1 MDKNFI
7 TVTPDTG
14 SGNGSLSVSCAANTG
29 ASRNETINIS
39 GGGVTKTVNVTQ
51 EAASIAGKTVDVQ
64 VGHSVFRGQVSSDA
78 VDGTNRVISINLNT
92 VMNVYPQSGYLGKVG
107 IMSIDGVA
115 TTPDVLP
122 TLTRCHRS
130 TSSTMIDLTPVT
142 NQSSYLFKATNDSDK
157 VVIDLEGI
165 EGPLYP
171 NVTDFTLRGDG
182 IVINLNWKN
191 SAWEAVNVCGSVFA
205 QAYAKQEAGKRLYY
219 LGAVN
224 FEPYINYRRASAGA
238 FQTLYTVTLGNEQFP
253 MNTPPDNYTNDQIS
267 WPVGNQSDPQEMA
280 NLTLAAGTTSTTPMP
295 LQIVA
300 QGGQDR
306 YTLFHF

>member
-51 EAASIAGKTVDVQ
+51 EAASISRKTVDVQ

-107 IMSIDGVA
+107 IISIDGVA

-122 TLTRCHRS
+122 TLTKCYRS
-130 TSSTMIDLTPVT
+130 TSSTMIELTPVT
-142 NQSSYLFKATNDSDK
+142 NQSSYLFKATNDSGK
-157 VVIDLEGI
+157 VVIDSEGI

-205 QAYAKQEAGKRLYY
+205 QAYANQEAGRPLYY

-224 FEPYINYRRASAGA
+224 FEPYINYRRVSAGA
-238 FQTLYTVTLGNEQFP
+238 FQTLYTVTIGGRQFTL
-253 MNTPPDNYTNDQIS
+253 NTPPNNYASDLIS
-267 WPVGNQSDPQEMA
+267 WFVENESDAQEMA
-280 NLTLAAGTTSTTPMP
+280 RLTLAAGTTSSAAMP

-306 YTLFHF
+306 YLLIHF

>member
-51 EAASIAGKTVDVQ
+51 EAASISGKTVDVQ
-64 VGHSVFRGQVSSDA
+64 VGRSVFRGKVSSDVA
-78 VDGTNRVISINLNT
+78 EGTNRVISINLNS
-92 VMNVYPQSGYLGKVG
+92 VLNVYPQSGYLGKIG
-107 IMSIDGVA
+107 IISIYGV
-115 TTPDVLP
+115 TMTPDVLP

-142 NQSSYLFKATNDSDK
+142 NQSSYLFQATNDSDK

-171 NVTDFTLRGDG
+171 NVTDFMLRGDG
-182 IVINLNWKN
+182 IVINLSWKN
-191 SAWEAVNVCGSVFA
+191 SAWEAINICGNVFA
-205 QAYAKQEAGKRLYY
+205 QAYANQEAGRFLHY

-224 FEPYINYRRASAGA
+224 FELYINYRRASAGA
-238 FQTLYTVTLGNEQFP
+238 FQKLYTVILGSKQFTL
-253 MNTPPDNYTNDQIS
+253 NTPPNNYTNDQIS
-267 WPVGNQSDPQEMA
+267 WSVTNQSNAQEMA
-280 NLTLAAGTTSTTPMP
+280 RLTFAAGTTSTTAMP
-295 LQIVA
+295 LQIIA

-306 YTLFHF
+306 YLLTHF

>member
-51 EAASIAGKTVDVQ
+51 EAASISGKTVDVQ
-64 VGHSVFRGQVSSDA
+64 VGRSVFRGQVSSDA
-78 VDGTNRVISINLNT
+78 VEGTNRVISINLNT

-107 IMSIDGVA
+107 IMGIDGVA

-142 NQSSYLFKATNDSDK
+142 NQSSYLFQATNDSGK
-157 VVIDLEGI
+157 VVIDSEGI

-171 NVTDFTLRGDG
+171 NVTDFMLRGNG
-182 IVINLNWKN
+182 IVINLSWKN

-205 QAYAKQEAGKRLYY
+205 QAYARQEAGRPLYY

-224 FEPYINYRRASAGA
+224 FESYINYRRASAGA
-238 FQTLYTVTLGNEQFP
+238 FQTLYTVTIGNKQFTL
-253 MNTPPDNYTNDQIS
+253 NTPPNNYTNDQIS
-267 WPVGNQSDPQEMA
+267 WFVKNQSNAQEMA
-280 NLTLAAGTTSTTPMP
+280 SLTLAAGTTSTTGMP

-306 YTLFHF
+306 YLLTHF

>member
-64 VGHSVFRGQVSSDA
+64 VGRSVFRGQVSSDVA
-78 VDGTNRVISINLNT
+78 EGTNRVISINLNT

-130 TSSTMIDLTPVT
+130 TSSTMIDLTPVA
-142 NQSSYLFKATNDSDK
+142 NQSSYLFQATNDSGK
-157 VVIDLEGI
+157 VVIDSEGI

-205 QAYAKQEAGKRLYY
+205 QAYARQEAGRRLYY

-267 WPVGNQSDPQEMA
+267 WPVGNQSDPQKMA
-280 NLTLAAGTTSTTPMP
+280 SLTLAAGTTSTTPMP

>member
-1 MDKNFI
+1 MNKNFI

-39 GGGVTKTVNVTQ
+39 GGGVSKSISITQ
-51 EAASIAGKTVDVQ
+51 KEASIAGKTVIVQ
-64 VGHSVFRGQVSSDA
+64 VGRSVFRGQVSSDA
-78 VDGTNRVISINLNT
+78 VNGTNREISIDLYS
-92 VMNVYPQSGYLGKVG
+92 VMNVYPQSGYLGRVG
-107 IMSIDGVA
+107 ILKIDGVA

-130 TSSTMIDLTPVT
+130 TSSTMIELTPVA
-142 NQSSYLFKATNDSDK
+142 NQSSYLFQATNDSGK
-157 VVIDLEGI
+157 LVIDSEGI

-171 NVTDFTLRGDG
+171 NVTDFMLRGDG
-182 IVINLNWKN
+182 IIINLGWRN

-205 QAYAKQEAGKRLYY
+205 QAYANQEAGRPLYY

-224 FEPYINYRRASAGA
+224 FESYINYRRASAGA
-238 FQTLYTVTLGNEQFP
+238 FQTLYTVTLGGKQFTL
-253 MNTPPDNYTNDQIS
+253 NTPPDNYTNDQIS
-267 WPVGNQSDPQEMA
+267 WFVTNQDDAQEMA
-280 NLTLAAGTTSTTPMP
+280 SLTLAAGTTSTTAMP

-306 YTLFHF
+306 YLLTHF